1 MGKLVQ
7 NYDEL
12 LKQLVDNSVVAV
24 TDDKLYWDNLILKE
38 MVKLNIKNPEIGMQL
53 DIKLLED
60 FETKSGKPYY
70 TKFAVTG
77 VREDDVYNG
86 GKYVT
91 TLLAI

>member
-38 MVKLNIKNPEIGMQL
+38 MVKLNTKNPEIGMQL

-60 FETKSGKPYY
+60 FETKSGKPHYAR
-70 TKFAVTG
+70 FAVTG
-77 VREDDVYNG
+77 VCDDAYNG
-86 GKYVT
+86 SKYIT